1 VRRRRV
7 RAFAPGEGD
16 GRSARHARRDSDS
29 IQRGRAM
36 NVLIVDDEPVAR
48 RGLRRQ
54 LAQLPG
60 VTCVG
65 DCGTRAEAVAA
76 IRDRQPDVVLL
87 AIQLGRRN
95 AFEIVEEIG
104 VESMPLVVFVTA
116 YDRHAVTAFEVHAVD
131 YVLKPVDPERL
142 REAIERAASTLSV
155 QLAVSLADRLEAL
168 LAEAEG
174 TLHGPETPTAGAPE
188 RFVARDADGRV
199 ALLEIEQIERFESA
213 GNYVRVHTRGRSYLM
228 RTTMDRV
235 ARRLATRRGF
245 IRVRRS
251 AIVNVRAVASLE
263 RSGKSSFVVHLR
275 SGATVTS
282 SRFYQPGI
290 RRLLRDGRQ

>member
-1 VRRRRV
+1 
-7 RAFAPGEGD
+7 
-16 GRSARHARRDSDS
+16 
-29 IQRGRAM
+29 M
-36 NVLIVDDEPVAR
+36 TVLIVDDEPVAR

-65 DCGTRAEAVAA
+65 ECGTRAEAVAA

-87 AIQLGRRN
+87 DIQLGRAN
-95 AFEIVEEIG
+95 AFDIVEAIG

-116 YDRHAVTAFEVHAVD
+116 YDRHAVKAFEMHALD

-142 REAIERAASTLSV
+142 REAIERAASTLS
-155 QLAVSLADRLEAL
+155 LRHAVSLADRLEGL
-168 LAEAEG
+168 LGEAQRTVQGVE
-174 TLHGPETPTAGAPE
+174 PPAPGAPE
-188 RFVARDADGRV
+188 RFVVRDADGRV
-199 ALLEIEQIERFESA
+199 SLLEIEQIERFESA
-213 GNYVRVHTRGRSYLM
+213 GNYVRVHNRGRSYLM

-235 ARRLATRRGF
+235 AQRLATRRWF

-251 AIVNVRAVASLE
+251 AIVNVRAVASFE
-263 RSGKSSFVVHLR
+263 RNGKASFIVHLR

-282 SRFYQPGI
+282 SRWYQPAI
-290 RRLLRDGRQ
+290 RRLLREDRP

>member
-1 VRRRRV
+1 
-7 RAFAPGEGD
+7 
-16 GRSARHARRDSDS
+16 
-29 IQRGRAM
+29 M

-87 AIQLGRRN
+87 DIQLGRRN

-104 VESMPLVVFVTA
+104 VELMPLVVFITA
-116 YDRHAVTAFEVHAVD
+116 YDRHAVKAFEVHALD

-142 REAIERAASTLSV
+142 CEAIERAASRLSMRHT
-155 QLAVSLADRLEAL
+155 VSLADRLEGL
-168 LAEAEG
+168 LIEAQK
-174 TLHGPETPTAGAPE
+174 TVRRPESPPVVQLE
-188 RFVARDADGRV
+188 RFVAHGSDDRISV
-199 ALLEIEQIERFESA
+199 LEIEQIEWFESA
-213 GNYVRVHTRGRSYLM
+213 GNYVRAHSRGRAYLM

-235 ARRLATRRGF
+235 AQRLAPRRSF

-251 AIVNVRAVASLE
+251 AIVNLRAVASFE
-263 RSGKSSFVVHLR
+263 RNGKSSFIVHLR

-282 SRFYQPGI
+282 SRFYQSAI
-290 RRLLRDGRQ
+290 RRLLREDRQ